1 MQPNGA
7 RVVSLA
13 PGVIDTDM
21 QLQLRS
27 ASAES
32 FPERERFVG
41 MKTGGLLMSPALAA
55 SKVLKVLAQP
65 DFGSN
70 PIADVR
76 DV

>member
-1 MQPNGA
+1 M
-7 RVVSLA
+7 
-13 PGVIDTDM
+13 
-21 QLQLRS
+21 QLRS
-27 ASAES
+27 ASAER

-55 SKVLKVLAQP
+55 TKVLKVLAKA